1 MAIEVNKELC
11 IGCSACASVCPE
23 SFQMESDGKAGVV
36 SQDMKDCTKE
46 ASKVCPVQAITV
58 S

>member
-1 MAIEVNKELC
+1 MAIEVKKELC
-11 IGCSACASVCPE
+11 IGCSACASICPE

-46 ASKVCPVQAITV
+46 ASDACPVQAIIIA
-58 S
+58 